1 MNFPITLENS
11 KVKLLENAGFL
22 SRTNNAELI
31 RPTAYKFSPKGGHCP
46 FKNCLGISGKANEEC
61 QLGLLF

>member
-11 KVKLLENAGFL
+11 KVKLLGNASFL

-31 RPTAYKFSPKGGHCP
+31 RPTGM
-46 FKNCLGISGKANEEC
+46 ANI
-61 QLGLLF
+61 

>member
-11 KVKLLENAGFL
+11 KVKLLENVGFL

-31 RPTAYKFSPKGGHCP
+31 RPTGM
-46 FKNCLGISGKANEEC
+46 ANI
-61 QLGLLF
+61 